1 MNLTVS
7 PIEPFVVK
15 ALLVTD
21 DAGHAPRFSEDRDGG
36 SPLRCCLTLA
46 GPGERV
52 ALLSYA
58 PVRRWAADP
67 GPYDELGPVFVHA
80 GPCAGPDGDGWPAAH
95 RGVPRVLRA
104 YDGRGHIV
112 GGRTVPAEGD
122 PERVAEELLAGDG
135 VAVVHVRAVVFGCF
149 QFSVR

>member
-1 MNLTVS
+1 MDLTVS
-7 PIEPFVVK
+7 PIEPAVVR
-15 ALLVTD
+15 ALLGTD
-21 DAGHAPRFSEDRDGG
+21 DAGHAPRFSVDHDGG

-46 GPGERV
+46 RPGERV
-52 ALLSYA
+52 ALVGYA

-80 GPCAGPDGDGWPAAH
+80 EPCAGPDGDGWPEAH
-95 RGVPRVLRA
+95 RGVARVLRA

-112 GGRTVPAEGD
+112 GGRMVPAEGD
-122 PERVAEELLAGDG
+122 PERVAGELLAEDG
-135 VAVVHVRAVVFGCF
+135 VVVVHVRAVVFGCF